1 MFGVDSAA
9 AEGYAHGGGG
19 QLKQFKWVGA
29 RAGLPATTAGSALR
43 GVGLLAPRRIA
54 FVNEKGGSAK
64 TTLVANLGAYLA
76 LRRGRRVLAIDM
88 DPQGQLGKVLGVD
101 VHRSSRT
108 AIDLLLDTLL
118 GDPGLDRPR
127 QAAPSAS
134 PEATLPIVR
143 THIPLLDLI
152 VANKS
157 LALFPMWEGGGDD
170 DDPTGRLARV
180 LDRARE
186 LEAYDFVL
194 FDAPPSF
201 GPLTLGV
208 LRAAGEIVVP
218 VPLTFLALDGC
229 AELMRSVETVRTRYG
244 NPGLKITMVIPTF
257 YRRTRLAHEI
267 LERLKRRFPKEIAHV
282 VVGYHVRIDEA
293 QSRGLSIFEYA
304 PKDRGAQLL
313 GALAQELEARAPG
326 RTSES

>member
-1 MFGVDSAA
+1 MPG
-9 AEGYAHGGGG
+9 
-19 QLKQFKWVGA
+19 
-29 RAGLPATTAGSALR
+29 
-43 GVGLLAPRRIA
+43 PRRIA

-76 LRRGRRVLAIDM
+76 LRRGRRVLGIDM

-108 AIDLLLDTLL
+108 AIDLLLDTML
-118 GDPGLDRPR
+118 GDSSLDRPR
-127 QAAPSAS
+127 AGAPSDAPS
-134 PEATLPIVR
+134 STLPIVR
-143 THIPLLDLI
+143 THIPAFDLV

-157 LALFPMWEGGGDD
+157 LALFPMWEGGEDE
-170 DDPTGRLARV
+170 DPTGRLERA
-180 LDRARE
+180 LEEARE

-208 LRAAGEIVVP
+208 LRAAREIVVP

-229 AELMRSVETVRTRYG
+229 AELLRSVETVRTRYG
-244 NPGLKITMVIPTF
+244 NPALKISMVVPTF
-257 YRRTRLAHEI
+257 YRRTKLAHEL
-267 LERLKRRFPKEIAHV
+267 LERLKRRFPKEIAHS

-304 PKDRGAQLL
+304 PKDRGAQVM
-313 GALAQELEARAPG
+313 AELAEELELRGTTPEGGTAA
-326 RTSES
+326 

>member
-1 MFGVDSAA
+1 MGVL
-9 AEGYAHGGGG
+9 G
-19 QLKQFKWVGA
+19 
-29 RAGLPATTAGSALR
+29 
-43 GVGLLAPRRIA
+43 PRRIA

-64 TTLVANLGAYLA
+64 STLVANLGAYLA

-88 DPQGQLGKVLGVD
+88 DPQGQLGKILGID

-127 QAAPSAS
+127 GDAPSGAPAS
-134 PEATLPIVR
+134 ALPI
-143 THIPLLDLI
+143 THTRVPALDLV

-157 LALFPMWEGGGDD
+157 LALFPLWEGGEDE
-170 DDPTGRLARV
+170 DPTGRLARA
-180 LDRARE
+180 LDQAPE

-208 LRAAGEIVVP
+208 LRAAREIVVP

-229 AELMRSVETVRTRYG
+229 AELLRSVETVRTRYG
-244 NPGLKITMVIPTF
+244 NPVLKITMVVPTF
-257 YRRTRLAHEI
+257 YRRTKLAHEL
-267 LERLKRRFPKEIAHV
+267 LERLKRRFQKEIAHS

-304 PKDRGAQLL
+304 PKDRAAQVMA
-313 GALAQELEARAPG
+313 ALAEELELRGTTPEGGAGA
-326 RTSES
+326 